1 MSLSL
6 KDTDNTLYDLVHTPV
21 VKTYWIKKQRAR
33 EDNFEFIN
41 WARIGNSLD
50 NMPLTKRFFCSKH
63 TVGMCGVGKF
73 QQIWK
78 KRESAACPHC
88 GQFEDALHIW
98 KCSADSVTE
107 VWKNSLK
114 NLESYM
120 RTLDTDPI
128 LLKII
133 LDYLNTWRNGELLIP
148 LADHKYKMLIEL
160 QETIGAR
167 QFFEGWTHHE
177 WEKLQEQYYS
187 GIKSRRRSKRWATAL
202 ITKLWNVAW
211 DL

>member
-88 GQFEDALHIW
+88 GQFEVALHIW